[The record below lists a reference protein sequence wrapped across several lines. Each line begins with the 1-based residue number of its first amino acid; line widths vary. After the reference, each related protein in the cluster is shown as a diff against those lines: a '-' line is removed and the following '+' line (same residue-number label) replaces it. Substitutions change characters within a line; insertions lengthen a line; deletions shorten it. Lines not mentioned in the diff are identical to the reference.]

1 MVPLWDFFYGVVLQ
15 VPEQQQQSKCQLET
29 TTATKRTACHALI
42 SKKLAVLEA
51 KNAEKNKIIMT
62 LADGLLRSRKH
73 DESDWRS
80 EFVRDLDAKSA
91 CAGYAPDFDGT
102 VVKRYLDVGCCS
114 PDEKVLISKY

>member
-1 MVPLWDFFYGVVLQ
+1 MVHLWDFFNGLVQ

-29 TTATKRTACHALI
+29 TAATKRTACHALI
-42 SKKLAVLEA
+42 SRKSAVLEA

-62 LADGLLRSRKH
+62 LADGLLRSREH
-73 DESDWRS
+73 DKSDWRS
-80 EFVRDLDAKSA
+80 EFARDLDAKSA
-91 CAGYAPDFDGT
+91 CAGYAPDFDCT

>member
-1 MVPLWDFFYGVVLQ
+1 MVPLLDFFYELIVQ
-15 VPEQQQQSKCQLET
+15 VSEQQRLSKCQLE

-62 LADGLLRSRKH
+62 LADGLLRSREH
-73 DESDWRS
+73 DVSDWRS
-80 EFVRDLDAKSA
+80 EFARDLDAKSA

-114 PDEKVLISKY
+114 PDEKVLISEY